1 MNQES
6 KMKISHPSNLK
17 QNRVRGAFTL
27 IELLVV
33 IAIIAIL
40 AAMLLPALSKAKARA
55 QGTQCLSNTK
65 QLETAAIMYL
75 GDNADQFMN
84 NETGATDPN
93 FPGDNG
99 QSAGKHAWIQSNV
112 QGAYSSAY
120 QSQISQGVLWDY
132 NKSYAIYQCASSHA
146 YIVDSST
153 GNQVPHNRSYSVS
166 VQYSCKYAKS
176 DLYTDEMKKGAQVKN
191 PSAAFYF
198 AEENQV
204 GIDNGAM
211 GVLSMDPA
219 SWGGGT
225 PFFWNPPTGRHSNG
239 AAFSFV
245 DGHSELW
252 KWRGDLIKC
261 NLQYNAD
268 NTVTQRQSGSASNPG
283 LCANFPTTATDP
295 DFIKL
300 ANALPSK

>member
-1 MNQES
+1 
-6 KMKISHPSNLK
+6 
-17 QNRVRGAFTL
+17 L

-40 AAMLLPALSKAKARA
+40 AAMLLPALSAAKKKA

-65 QLETAAIMYL
+65 QLQTAAIMYH
-75 GDNADQFMN
+75 GDNSEQFMN
-84 NETGATDPN
+84 NETGASDPVN
-93 FPGDNG
+93 PGDNG

-112 QGAYSSAY
+112 QGPYSAAY
-120 QSQISQGVLWDY
+120 QNQISQGVLWDY
-132 NKSYAIYQCASSHA
+132 NKSYAIYQCATSRA
-146 YIVDSST
+146 YIPGALAGS
-153 GNQVPHNRSYSVS
+153 QVTHNRSYSVS
-166 VQYSCKYAKS
+166 VQYACKYAKN
-176 DLYTDEMKKGAQVKN
+176 DIYTSEMTKSTQVKN

-211 GVLSMDPA
+211 GVLSLDST

-225 PFFWNPPTGRHSNG
+225 PFFWNPPTGRHGN
-239 AAFSFV
+239 AASFSFV
-245 DGHSELW
+245 DGHSEIW

-261 NLQYNAD
+261 NQQYNSD
-268 NTVTQRQSGSASNPG
+268 NTVSQRQGGSPANPG

-300 ANALPSK
+300 ASALPSK

>member
-1 MNQES
+1 
-6 KMKISHPSNLK
+6 
-17 QNRVRGAFTL
+17 
-27 IELLVV
+27 
-33 IAIIAIL
+33 
-40 AAMLLPALSKAKARA
+40 
-55 QGTQCLSNTK
+55 
-65 QLETAAIMYL
+65 MYL

-84 NETGATDPN
+84 NETGATDPVN
-93 FPGDNG
+93 PGDNG

-112 QGAYSSAY
+112 QGPYSAAY

-132 NKSYAIYQCASSHA
+132 NKSYAIYQCAASHA
-146 YIVDSST
+146 YIPGALAGT
-153 GNQVPHNRSYSVS
+153 QVSHNRSYSVS
-166 VQYSCKYAKS
+166 VQYACKYAKN
-176 DLYTDEMKKGAQVKN
+176 DTYTAEMIKGAQVKN

-219 SWGGGT
+219 SWGGS

-261 NLQYNAD
+261 SQQYNSD
-268 NTVTQRQSGSASNPG
+268 NTVSQRQGGSPSNPG
-283 LCANFPTTATDP
+283 LCADFPTTATDP